1 MKRMFAA
8 MRVVVTLSLL
18 LVLIGFVITKEAP
31 IKEFFQSLVDF
42 RKSDRLEKNQYYS
55 DNSYQFVQNAKTFL
69 PMSYQEILNIYYTVL
84 NSGMS
89 SFTFYCPYEYPSC
102 ISDIKSL
109 ANNQEVL
116 SAINNYVHPYNSFHH
131 IETEYDTL
139 GRVTIEATKSYTN
152 EQIKKI
158 EQEVD
163 RLYPQLVN
171 ENRSVKENIRSIHDY
186 IINNTRYDSLRNEQ
200 DIIQYHSDIAY
211 GPLFEGYAIC
221 GGYTD
226 LMELFL
232 TKMGVPNYKVS
243 SDNHIW
249 NAVEI
254 DNQWYHLDLTWDD
267 PVSGDGTDYLEH
279 TYFLISTPTLLAGD
293 MSQHSF
299 YLEYY
304 PELNEIGS

>member
-1 MKRMFAA
+1 MKRLLAVI
-8 MRVVVTLSLL
+8 RVIITLSLL
-18 LVLIGFVITKEAP
+18 LVLIGFFLEKEKPIQEFITG
-31 IKEFFQSLVDF
+31 FFDF
-42 RKSDRLEKNQYYS
+42 RKSDRLVKNKYYTDHS
-55 DNSYQFVQNAKTFL
+55 FQFVQNATTFL
-69 PMSYQEILNIYYTVL
+69 PKSYQEILNIYYTVL

-89 SFTFYCPYEYPSC
+89 SFTFYCPYEYQNC
-102 ISDIKSL
+102 IYDIKSL
-109 ANNQEVL
+109 ANDQEVL

-139 GRVTIEATKSYTN
+139 GRVTIEATKSYT
-152 EQIKKI
+152 EAEISQI

-163 RLYPQLVN
+163 RLYPLLVK
-171 ENRSVKENIRSIHDY
+171 ENRSVRENIRSIHDY
-186 IINNTRYDSLRNEQ
+186 IIEKTKYDSLRNDQ
-200 DIIQYHSDIAY
+200 NRIQYHSDIAY

-232 TKMGVPNYKVS
+232 NKMGINNYKVS

-267 PVSGDGTDYLEH
+267 PVAGDGTDYLEH
-279 TYFLISTPTLLAGD
+279 TYFLIPTSELLNND
-293 MSQHSF
+293 LSQHSF
-299 YLEYY
+299 QMKYY
-304 PELNEIGS
+304 PELDK